1 METIL
6 KTKINHKIKQVFPKE
21 VVIFGTEIIKILKT
35 GLIKKAELRIAEK
48 GFEAV
53 EEVKRNP
60 LAREYFDALFTYIEV
75 NIPENIR
82 EKLDERIQ
90 EIIFEGELLCYAED
104 KYGTD
109 LKKLKRLSKA
119 IIENK
124 Q

>member
-6 KTKINHKIKQVFPKE
+6 KTKINHKIKQIFPKE
-21 VVIFGTEIIKILKT
+21 AVIFGAEIIKMLKT

-53 EEVKRNP
+53 EEVKKNP

-75 NIPENIR
+75 NVPENLL
-82 EKLDERIQ
+82 EKLNEKVR
-90 EIIFEGELLCYAED
+90 EIIFEGELLCCTED

-109 LKKLKRLSKA
+109 LKKFKKLSKA
-119 IIENK
+119 IIEN